1 MGKQTVSALGTLVA
15 LAVAFLGYEQTLGRL
30 TDFEPID
37 AAMLQ
42 PLDVNIPETE
52 QNLRPEDAI
61 AAERA
66 FGPAEAAKLGGRKMY
81 QVPKS
86 VFSNA
91 PPGRGLGLYIYFGD
105 YEIAAGNDKK
115 NIEFY
120 PITIVYIT
128 GKPNGDAL
136 RDEIYT
142 LQAERARIRFDR
154 EVNFTSGQGAQP
166 LAGWVSGKVVLRSN
180 QGSAKTDDDVS
191 VTTER
196 LDYEKAKNQIWS
208 HEHVLVADGEG
219 MKISGKGMQ
228 IDLVPEGTKPAVAP
242 GQKKASDVER
252 LRLLDEVNFHL
263 LVDADGDVFGGV
275 GGSAVASAPK
285 PAAPSGKSKSP
296 LDVTCKGEFV
306 YEVPQMR
313 AEFDRSVEVDR
324 TVAGSPPSRDRLLCD
339 KLVLM
344 FIEKKDP
351 APKPPGEKPTDG
363 SVASAQQKTALASV
377 EAIGAGGTVVVMA
390 ESQKL
395 RATGDHLFH
404 DAVKNETRMKSAK
417 QLVVLQDNVR
427 IEGSSLLISQ
437 GERSAGGKQD
447 VREALVEGPNGLFEV
462 VDKESAGPTPVKDL
476 VVRFNKSLKVTPER
490 NAKSKMVVVDGNV
503 ELEVPKQPLL
513 MTSEVLHVR
522 LEESLAP
529 GKDGEKPTSKLEP
542 TWMQAQRK
550 VAVSSPE
557 LDVTAAQSLTMHVL
571 PNEAAV
577 GAAPRRIVVEE
588 PVRQVAFV
596 ALPDEP
602 NEPVIAF
609 KPKDDEPAGKEFVD
623 PTAKPAAKTV
633 PAEAKRKNGGFA
645 LGLGGRKERDPKK
658 PLDKIDLRADT
669 VEVFAVKVDGKT
681 EARKANA
688 VGNVFIRR
696 DSAAK
701 APEDAVEIKGDRAD
715 FSRTPKGDSMKVH
728 SNSSAA
734 EIVNKKFHLEECRDI
749 DLDEGVNVMTVLG
762 PGRLTLAGTGLVNA
776 TDAPKQARSTETPFV
791 VTWADKMQFNG
802 LTAEFD
808 GKVFAEQ
815 VSQRYEPIE
824 ELVHQTIDCKAM
836 TVTFKE
842 KLSFKGA
849 KTQNRKME
857 VLKVVCDQDVTVVEA
872 VYHQPRG
879 KEPTKDDLFRYG
891 EIVAR
896 SLNFDNVNRDVAA
909 SGPNGIA
916 KFFERAKPTTDEDG
930 RPRPPAQPFVAT
942 RVLFGKM
949 TYLQAQKI
957 VNFMDNVQI
966 VRSPVAN
973 FEEVP
978 SVAKLGPEAV
988 AVNGQHVQL
997 IERIDDEGRKQH
1009 DFRAESDVSV
1019 QSKEYTGFG
1028 NKATY
1033 DQAKDKMVLSGNAV
1047 LMKVARAG
1055 LEPAKYDAEE
1065 IEYEVKK
1072 NKVVVK
1078 GGQRSSN
1085 VDLSQGLKGRSNAT
1099 PAKSPKKRD

>member
-37 AAMLQ
+37 AALLQ
-42 PLDVNIPETE
+42 PLDVNIPETD

-91 PPGRGLGLYIYFGD
+91 PPGRGLGLFIYFGN
-105 YEIAAGNDKK
+105 YEIAAGNDPK
-115 NIEFY
+115 NIEFS
-120 PITIVYIT
+120 PITIVYIS
-128 GKPNGDAL
+128 GKPTGDAL
-136 RDEIYT
+136 RDDIYT
-142 LQAERARIRFDR
+142 LQADRAMIRFDR

-166 LAGWVSGKVVLRSN
+166 QLGWVSGNVVLRSN
-180 QGSAKTDDDVS
+180 QGSSKTDDDVS

-196 LDYEKAKNQIWS
+196 LDYEKVKNQIWS
-208 HEHVLVADGEG
+208 HEKVLVADGEG

-228 IDLVPEGTKPAVAP
+228 IDLVPEGSKPAAAP

-275 GGSAVASAPK
+275 GGSAVGSTPK
-285 PAAPSGKSKSP
+285 PAAATKSKSP

-306 YEVPQMR
+306 YDVPHMR
-313 AEFDRSVEVDR
+313 AEFDRMVEVDR
-324 TVAGSPPSRDRLLCD
+324 TVAGPPPSRDRLLCD
-339 KLVLM
+339 KLVLK
-344 FIEKKDP
+344 FTEKKDA

-363 SVASAQQKTALASV
+363 SLASAQQKTSLASV
-377 EAIGAGGTVVVMA
+377 EAIGGDGTVVVMA

-404 DAVKNETRMKSAK
+404 DAVKKETRMKSAK

-490 NAKSKMVVVDGNV
+490 NAKSKMVVVDGGV

-571 PNEAAV
+571 ASEAAV
-577 GAAPRRIVVEE
+577 GAAPRKIEVKE

-596 ALPDEP
+596 ALPDVP
-602 NEPVIAF
+602 NEPVIAL

-623 PTAKPAAKTV
+623 PTAKPAAKTA
-633 PAEAKRKNGGFA
+633 PAESRRKNGGFA

-658 PLDKIDLRADT
+658 PPDKIDLRADA

-715 FSRTPKGDSMKVH
+715 FSRSPKGDRMTVFS
-728 SNSSAA
+728 SSSAA
-734 EIVNKKFHLEECRDI
+734 EIVNKKFHLEECRHI
-749 DLDEGVNVMTVLG
+749 DLDEGTNLMKVPG
-762 PGRLTLAGTGLVNA
+762 AGRLTLAGTGLVNA

-791 VTWADKMQFNG
+791 VTWADQMQFNG

-857 VLKVVCDQDVTVVEA
+857 VLKVVCDQDVTCVEA
-872 VYHQPRG
+872 IYHQPRG

-891 EIVAR
+891 EIVAK
-896 SLNFDNVNRDVAA
+896 SLNFDNVNREVEA

-930 RPRPPAQPFVAT
+930 RTRPPALPFVAT
-942 RVLFGKM
+942 RVHFGKM
-949 TYLQAQKI
+949 TYLQVQKI

-978 SVAKLGPEAV
+978 NVAKLRPEAV

-1099 PAKSPKKRD
+1099 PVKGPKKRD